1 MQKSSEE
8 MNEDEIREKL
18 SNLPSSLKEEFKKEF
33 QEEKE
38 KLEIELGKEYKNRI
52 KSQIEKDLEEITAF
66 NAIKSAF
73 SDKDVYS
80 FIRTEPLIYQK
91 FTNFDMLIGSESKE
105 IGILIEYERTLVS
118 GLSRKLLEFFKERD
132 LIKNNQPSNFDVDK
146 YFQRLMGGTQIEYDY
161 VISSIQLSDA
171 ELEEKAKKLEENFL
185 AWDVGKS
192 GNICR
197 IHPVVLKKDLK
208 EDFQGHTDPEVQSYL
223 ENEVSKGKK
232 YQKEIA
238 FTYSS
243 SKYLKLKDMGIV
255 LAKKFRGQDENFDF
269 NDWKRL
275 FRVELTNYSDEEK
288 RILFKN
294 FIDYGIKC
302 EVIKIEEEL
311 GGTFS
316 NKYRI
321 KTRFT
326 KDTRKLKTEVIEKMK
341 NTEMKEELQKKIT
354 DMKEELVKETYLEYT
369 TSGTTLD
376 EFTD

>member
-1 MQKSSEE
+1 

-73 SDKDVYS
+73 SDKDKYS

-118 GLSRKLLEFFKERD
+118 SLSRKLLEFFKERD

-208 EDFQGHTDPEVQSYL
+208 EDFQGHTDLEVQSYL

-243 SKYLKLKDMGIV
+243 SRYLKLKDMGIV

-316 NKYRI
+316 DKYRI

-326 KDTRKLKTEVIEKMK
+326 KDTRKLKTEIIEKMK

-354 DMKEELVKETYLEYT
+354 DMKKELVKETYLEYT